1 MERVTAVLIRFDL
14 KYKVKSESLQIKVG
28 GYDRRKEKFI
38 GSIQMEHFAW
48 EGGEGS
54 RCVMNRQT
62 VSIRLCLF
70 FNHDLRQL
78 ACRETPW
85 NGDDCGKR

>member
-1 MERVTAVLIRFDL
+1 VECVTAVLIRFDL

-62 VSIRLCLF
+62 VSILVHVSF

-78 ACRETPW
+78 ACRETP
-85 NGDDCGKR
+85 